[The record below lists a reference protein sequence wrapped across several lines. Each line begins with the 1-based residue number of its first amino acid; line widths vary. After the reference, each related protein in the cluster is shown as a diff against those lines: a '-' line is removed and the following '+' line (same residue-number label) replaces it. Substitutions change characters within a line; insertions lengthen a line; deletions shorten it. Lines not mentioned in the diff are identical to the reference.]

1 MNAIIVWMLLG
12 AATIGAEPTPN
23 GSSYPALPFGGMTL
37 NYWADSAADP
47 VAKLKQR
54 IATGEVTLA
63 WDDHFGVL
71 PTLLRELKIAPSS
84 QVLKFATGSPHQSIT
99 LGKPRAIYFRED
111 VAIAWFP
118 GTEQIEFAVQTPRK
132 GTLFYSLVATAD
144 APPRWQRPQ
153 ICLACHVGPNTGT
166 NVPGWQLHV
175 GVGRDAVR
183 TRPWQNVLSHALPF
197 EHRWGQ
203 AYVTWEPDAS
213 LPSGKPLRA
222 DQLPWKRETYPE
234 ATSDPAALLVRDHW
248 LLGMN
253 LLTRWSFEH
262 QLGQP
267 RDETTVALVRYL
279 LMSDEV
285 SLPVP
290 IPAETAFAR
299 VWQAE
304 GKRDAEEHSLRD
316 LELRTRT
323 FRYAVSPLLLTAM
336 VQEQPREMRL
346 PLYRAIKQQLSN
358 QRAPADAQRITETLE
373 VLAATVPDWPA
384 E

>member
-1 MNAIIVWMLLG
+1 MNVIIAWILLS
-12 AATIGAEPTPN
+12 AATIGVEPTPN
-23 GSSYPALPFGGMTL
+23 GSSYPALPFGGTTL
-37 NYWADSAADP
+37 DYWADSATDP
-47 VAKLKQR
+47 VVKLKQR
-54 IATGEVTLA
+54 IAAGEVTLA

-71 PTLLRELKIAPSS
+71 PALLRELKIAPSS
-84 QVLKFATGSPHQSIT
+84 QVLKFATGSPHSSISPM
-99 LGKPRAIYFRED
+99 KPRAIYFRED
-111 VAIAWFP
+111 VAVAWFP
-118 GTEQIEFAVQTPRK
+118 RAGQIELAVQIPRK
-132 GTLFYSLVATAD
+132 GTLFYSLIATAD

-203 AYVTWEPDAS
+203 TYVTWESDAT
-213 LPSGKPLRA
+213 LPSGKSLRA
-222 DQLPWKRETYPE
+222 DQLPWKRETYLE

-267 RDETTVALVRYL
+267 RDETTTALVRYL
-279 LMSDEV
+279 LMIDEV
-285 SLPVP
+285 PLPVP
-290 IPAETAFAR
+290 IPADTVFTKL
-299 VWQAE
+299 WQAE

-346 PLYRAIKQQLSN
+346 NLYRAIAQQLSN
-358 QRAPADAQRITETLE
+358 RHDPSEAARIAETLD